1 MSGVA
6 LLAGLIALYAALARR
21 LDRWS
26 ITAAI
31 VFTAAGIAFGA
42 RGIDVLPLSLDA
54 ESTKLLA
61 ELTLAVLLF
70 ADASTIDARA
80 ARRGAA
86 LTTRLLLVG
95 LPLTIV
101 LGTVAGALL
110 FPSAGWAVA
119 ALLATIL
126 APTDAALGMAVFAN
140 RAVPA
145 RMRLGLNV
153 ESGLNDGIAAPV
165 VGFFLALVVSEEGA
179 GTHRWV
185 REALGE
191 IALGVGI
198 GVGVGLVGGRVLV
211 AARRWGGT
219 TATSEQVGVLAL
231 ALLAY
236 VGAHAGGGNGFVA
249 AFVGGLALGAV
260 TRGALRDQI
269 EFTETTG
276 QVLTLLVW
284 TLFGALLAAPALLDG
299 LEWQPVAYAVL
310 SLTVVR
316 MLPVALALAGAG
328 LRRETQLFMGWFGPR
343 GLASVVFTLLAVIA
357 LEGHGDAGHTIA
369 LAASWTV
376 LLSVVAH
383 GLTAGPLGRRYG
395 ARIRRAGPSAA
406 ELEDAP
412 EPRERR
418 RVLGQTRGW
427 AGG

>member
-31 VFTAAGIAFGA
+31 VFTAAGVFLGVRAL
-42 RGIDVLPLSLDA
+42 DVLPLALNA

-61 ELTLAVLLF
+61 ELTLGVLLF
-70 ADASTIDARA
+70 ADAATVDARA

-86 LTTRLLLVG
+86 LTARLLLVG

-101 LGTVAGALL
+101 LGTIVGALL

-126 APTDAALGMAVFAN
+126 APTDAALGMAVFTN

-145 RMRLGLNV
+145 RVRLALNV
-153 ESGLNDGIAAPV
+153 ESGLNDGIATPLVA
-165 VGFFLALVVSEEGA
+165 FFLALVASEEDA
-179 GTHRWV
+179 GTHHWI

-191 IALGVGI
+191 IAI
-198 GVGVGLVGGRVLV
+198 GVGVGVAVGLVGGRLLV

-219 TATSEQVGVLAL
+219 KPTSEQVGVLAL
-231 ALLAY
+231 ALLAFA
-236 VGAHAGGGNGFVA
+236 GADALGGNGFVA
-249 AFVGGLALGAV
+249 AFLGGLALGAA
-260 TRGALRDQI
+260 TRGALHEQL

-276 QVLTLLVW
+276 QVLTMAVW

-299 LEWQPVAYAVL
+299 LEWQPVMYAVL

-316 MLPVALALAGAG
+316 MLPVAFG
-328 LRRETQLFMGWFGPR
+328 LVGVGMRRETVLFMGWFGPR
-343 GLASVVFTLLAVIA
+343 GLASVVFTLLAVIT
-357 LEGHGDAGHTIA
+357 LEGHGDAAHTIA
-369 LAASWTV
+369 LAATWTV

-383 GLTAGPLGRRYG
+383 GLTAGPLGRLYG
-395 ARIRRAGPSAA
+395 ERIRRAGPAA
-406 ELEDAP
+406 EEMKDVP
-412 EPRERR
+412 EPRERQ
-418 RVLGQTRGW
+418 RVLGQSR
-427 AGG
+427 ARPD